1 MPILAEIAD
10 KMPTLEAMWGL
21 WIFIGLFT
29 GGIVAALSSLRLWV
43 SGLVVV
49 LSAAFGLLTV
59 GSDGI
64 MDPPIVQELGT
75 EYLLHQCFSGFL
87 SFILALVAWGLVL
100 YIRRPNIYQA
110 RGVNRQK
117 SL

>member
-1 MPILAEIAD
+1 MPILAEVAD
-10 KMPTLEAMWGL
+10 KVPTLEAMCEL

-29 GGIVAALSSLRLWV
+29 GGIVAALSLLRPWV
-43 SGLVVV
+43 GGIMVV

-64 MDPPIVQELGT
+64 MDPQIVYELGT
-75 EYLLHQCFSGFL
+75 EYLLHQRFSGFL
-87 SFILALVAWGLVL
+87 PFVLALVAWGLVL

-110 RGVNRQK
+110 RGVNRRK